1 MRFVIQKHFA
11 RKLHYDLRLE
21 IKGKLKSWAVPK
33 QPDNEKGIKRLA
45 IQTEDHDLDYLDF
58 EGDIP
63 EGYYGAGKVEIWDK
77 GEYELEETDNKK
89 LTLEKSIS
97 LCGKADTFPHKKKI
111 VFNLKGKKLKGKFCL
126 LKFEK
131 TGKDNWLFFK
141 I

>member
-45 IQTEDHDLDYLDF
+45 IQTEDHDLGYLDF
-58 EGDIP
+58 EGIIP

-77 GEYELEETDNKK
+77 GEYELEEMD
-89 LTLEKSIS
+89 E
-97 LCGKADTFPHKKKI
+97 KKI